1 MPPELPPA
9 GAASGAPATADG
21 PAASRIYDLGYRGYD
36 GPRLGRVQATR
47 ALFWASLRAAF
58 GLGRPARAKI
68 APWGLTA
75 IALIPAGVS
84 LAITASVGRGA
95 SPFTYDDYIWQ
106 MQAIFGLFVAAQA
119 PELVG
124 GDQRNRVLSLYFS
137 HALERIDYVIA
148 KLGAMVAALAIVMGA
163 PMIVLFFGRILGAT
177 DLGTGVG
184 DEVGSLPIVIASPLI
199 HALGVGAVS
208 LAIAAFTP
216 RRAYATGAIIAVFI
230 VGQGLAQAV
239 SRLSSGF
246 LRDFGPMVNPFVWLD
261 GTRTWLFGGT
271 IAASPVAR
279 SGLSPS
285 TYAIVAIVVVVVA
298 IGLLVWRYR
307 RIGT

>member
-1 MPPELPPA
+1 MPPEATRVPGTPA
-9 GAASGAPATADG
+9 EGASAG
-21 PAASRIYDLGYRGYD
+21 SRIYDLGYRGYD
-36 GPRLGRVQATR
+36 GPRLGRVHATW
-47 ALFWASLRAAF
+47 ALFIASVRAAF
-58 GLGRPARAKI
+58 GLGRPARAKV
-68 APWGLTA
+68 APWGLAA

-84 LAITASVGRGA
+84 LAISASVGGEA
-95 SPFTYDDYIWQ
+95 SPFTYDNYIWQ
-106 MQAIFGLFVAAQA
+106 MQAIFGIFVAAQA

-124 GDQRNRVLSLYFS
+124 GDQRNRVLALYFS

-177 DLGTGVG
+177 DLGTGFG
-184 DEVGSLPIVIASPLI
+184 DEVGSLPKVIALPLL

-230 VGQGLAQAV
+230 VGQGLAQGV

-246 LRDFGPMVNPFVWLD
+246 LRDFGPLVNPFVWLD
-261 GTRTWLFGGT
+261 GTRKWIFGGT
-271 IAASPVAR
+271 VAGSPVAR
-279 SGLSPS
+279 SGLSLS
-285 TYAIVAIVVVVVA
+285 TYALFALVAVAIA